1 MRGLD
6 TNVLLRLILSDDA
19 AQAKRA
25 GRFAEASCSAD
36 DPCRIN
42 RIVLVETAWVLQ
54 SGYGY
59 SRQDVAAIIE
69 NILRTEIFTVENA
82 AEAWSA
88 IKSYRESGADFA
100 DCLIGTI
107 NRAQGFAETVTF
119 DRAAAKLDQFI
130 GV

>member
-1 MRGLD
+1 MKGLD
-6 TNVLLRLILSDDA
+6 TNVLLRLLVREKA

-25 GRFAEASCSAD
+25 DRFVEASCSAD
-36 DPCRIN
+36 EPCLIN

-59 SRQDVAAIIE
+59 NRLDVAAIIE
-69 NILRTEIFTVENA
+69 NILRTEVFAVENA
-82 AEAWSA
+82 AEAWNA
-88 IKSYRESGADFA
+88 IKTYRESNADFA

-107 NRAQGFAETVTF
+107 NRAQGFAETATTDCV
-119 DRAAAKLDQFI
+119 AAKLDQSF

>member
-19 AQAKRA
+19 AQAGRA
-25 GRFAEASCSAD
+25 DGFVEVSCSAD
-36 DPCRIN
+36 DPCWIN

-59 SRQDVAAIIE
+59 SRQDVATIIE

-88 IKSYRESGADFA
+88 TKSYRESGADFA